1 MTLKAFY
8 LTRPDVCDYLSDRTE
23 AKTVV
28 ELDGADA
35 QIWAN
40 ILSRAGFR
48 RSHNVCYVPS
58 CPSCRAC
65 LSVRVRAPAFVP
77 SKTMRKVAGKN
88 KSARL
93 SFVPNIATTE
103 QYELFKAYLSARHA
117 GGKMEKMTFEEY
129 RAMIEDSPIET
140 VLLEARED
148 NRLIAVML
156 VDVFDDG
163 LSAVYDF
170 FDPEMK
176 KRSVG
181 TFMILEL
188 IRLTK
193 ERGLPFVYLGYLIRG
208 LSNMAY
214 KERFKPLEYYRDGEW
229 KKDV

>member
-8 LTRPDVCDYLSDRTE
+8 LTRPAVCDYLPDRTE
-23 AKTVV
+23 AKTIV
-28 ELDGADA
+28 EPDGAEA
-35 QIWAN
+35 QVWAN
-40 ILSRAGFR
+40 ILSRSGFR
-48 RSHNVCYVPS
+48 RSHNICYVPS

-65 LSVRVRAPAFVP
+65 VSVRVLAGNFVP
-77 SKTMRKVAGKN
+77 SKTMNKTVRKN

-93 SFVPNIATTE
+93 SFVPNIATAE
-103 QYELFKAYLSARHA
+103 QYELFKAYLSARHV
-117 GGKMEKMTFEEY
+117 GGEMEKMTFEEY

-170 FDPEMK
+170 FDPELK

-214 KERFKPLEYYRDGEW
+214 KERFGPMEYYVDGEW
-229 KKDV
+229 KTDV